1 MPKNTHLLYHPYKA
15 LEQVQELGL
24 IPVRLFRVLYPLWR
38 VRVEG
43 RQRLK
48 TEWDELEWFI
58 ERGIHEGG
66 LRSSTAL
73 SEFFGLETDFIAKLL
88 TRAREAGHLSGN
100 DEALS
105 LTPVGLDSL
114 RERARYEQRRLESIL
129 YFEALGNLPL
139 TLEHDK
145 VPILEQLPPANETP
159 FQAFFHFNQTWSAD
173 ALERLRANPEPGLPH
188 LPEDIGKAELDSP
201 QPVYL
206 PVYFVEAREDKPDGR
221 FCLLAF
227 SQVRGLRDITLEYAV
242 NRDPQVFRALAARA
256 DSRADAVERY
266 FKQIGLRKDDWYL
279 NEAGPWGAQVM
290 LAGEVFQ
297 PAGGENEDDM
307 PRLTARNVG
316 RYHVIYDWCLWI
328 MCDDPKIR
336 ARAVAE
342 QSLEWLQYANIRP
355 SEFEFRQKVT
365 NLSQRLRVDAPSLAD
380 LLALAQ
386 RRKMTRAAERL
397 AEMEAD

>member
-15 LEQVQELGL
+15 LEHVQELGL

-43 RQRLK
+43 RQRQK

-73 SEFFGLETDFIAKLL
+73 SEFFGLETDFVAMLL
-88 TRAREAGHLSGN
+88 TRAREAGHLSG
-100 DEALS
+100 DEGVLS
-105 LTPVGLDSL
+105 LTTAGLDSL
-114 RERARYEQRRLESIL
+114 RERVRYEERKLDNLL

-145 VPILEQLPPANETP
+145 VPILEQLPPVGETP
-159 FQAFFHFNQTWSAD
+159 FQAFYHFDQTWNTD
-173 ALERLRANPEPGLPH
+173 ALERLRENPEPGLPR
-188 LPEDIGKAELDSP
+188 LPEDIGKTELDSP

-206 PVYFVEAREDKPDGR
+206 PVYFVEAREDKPNPR
-221 FCLLAF
+221 FSLLAF
-227 SQVRGLRDITLEYAV
+227 SQVRGLRDTTLEYAV

-266 FKQIGLRKDDWYL
+266 FKQMGLRKDDWYL
-279 NEAGPWGAQVM
+279 NEDGPWGAQVM
-290 LAGEVFQ
+290 LAGEVFR
-297 PAGGENEDDM
+297 PAGEDEDES
-307 PRLTARNVG
+307 PRLTVRNAG
-316 RYHVIYDWCLWI
+316 RYHVIYDWCLWL

-336 ARAVAE
+336 ARAAAE
-342 QSLEWLQYANIRP
+342 QALEWLQYANIRP
-355 SEFEFRQKVT
+355 SEFEFRQKVSD
-365 NLSQRLRVDAPSLAD
+365 LSQRLRVDAPPLSD

-386 RRKMTRAAERL
+386 RRKMTRAAARL